1 MVVHTK
7 ATLISPS
14 VCWTTSAGTWKG
26 PVIMC
31 LRVAA
36 VFFHKMI
43 SIHRKPTSRNPCCR
57 LQTWRLFLITGQP
70 CQLWMRCLLFL
81 TSILFWQIDVSA
93 LRNVDMKTTS
103 FAHISP
109 HVLIIL
115 PHDTPSIIFYCFR
128 QKKCI
133 LHAGQKKIDN
143 NI

>member
-1 MVVHTK
+1 VCTHAEARVH
-7 ATLISPS
+7 
-14 VCWTTSAGTWKG
+14 
-26 PVIMC
+26 
-31 LRVAA
+31 
-36 VFFHKMI
+36 
-43 SIHRKPTSRNPCCR
+43 
-57 LQTWRLFLITGQP
+57 QLFLITGQP